1 MTTAARVEV
10 CDELVEHVAVYAAER
25 GDTGLEDLCDDVLA
39 GDSDRCLVLDI
50 IRNEHALQEWCER
63 RPMRARTRS

>member
-1 MTTAARVEV
+1 MIIDVTID
-10 CDELVEHVAVYAAER
+10 DELVEHVAVYAAER
-25 GDTGLEDLCDDVLA
+25 GDNALEDLCDDVLA

-50 IRNEHALQEWCER
+50 VRNEHALLEWCER